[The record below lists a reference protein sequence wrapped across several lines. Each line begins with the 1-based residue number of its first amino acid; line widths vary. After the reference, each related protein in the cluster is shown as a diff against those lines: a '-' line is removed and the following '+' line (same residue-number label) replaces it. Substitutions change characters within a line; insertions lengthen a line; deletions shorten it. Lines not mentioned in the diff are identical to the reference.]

1 MVKAKAAAANVRIPQ
16 SREEAAAMIAEFG
29 AASREIELI
38 ETAMNEELAR
48 AKAGA
53 EKKAAP
59 FVTTAKELFEGLKL
73 YCEAN
78 RQTLLGNTGLKTVD
92 FGTGKVAWRWKPA
105 KVRLTGEVDDIVGRI
120 LAKAATAIDGGASYR
135 AFLRTKQEVDKDAML
150 KNKDLARTIEGVGIG
165 RDGEVFEI
173 EPFGAGVAQPQSS
186 ATVPEGVS

>member
-16 SREEAAAMIAEFG
+16 NREEAAAMIAEFG

-38 ETAMNEELAR
+38 ETAMNEELAQT
-48 AKAGA
+48 KAEA

-59 FVTTAKELFEGLKL
+59 HVNTAKQLFEGLKL

-78 RQTLLGNTGLKTVD
+78 RQMLLGNTGLKTVD

-105 KVRLTGEVDDIVGRI
+105 KVRLSGDVEEIIGRI
-120 LAKAATAIDGGASYR
+120 LAKAATAIDGASYR
-135 AFLRTKQEVDKDAML
+135 AFLRMKQEVDKDGML
-150 KNKDLARTIEGVGIG
+150 KNKDLARTIEGVSIG

-186 ATVPEGVS
+186 STVPEPVS